1 LWIFIKVRFCILF
14 IDILFIDELHSFDH
28 ICTTIYIDDWNK
40 FLELTGRDTMMKTKQ
55 KSLQDSNSIRKEVVR
70 VNKLSDEE
78 RLRLALKVARRFK
91 HVHTED
97 ILLSKLKELG
107 LEENDD

>member
-1 LWIFIKVRFCILF
+1 
-14 IDILFIDELHSFDH
+14 
-28 ICTTIYIDDWNK
+28 
-40 FLELTGRDTMMKTKQ
+40 MKTKQ
-55 KSLQDSNSIRKEVVR
+55 KSLQDSNAIRKEVVR

-78 RLRLALKVARRFK
+78 RLRLALKVSRRFK